1 MARALKAKLSADTG
15 RAFESDPL
23 VTRVT
28 TFAGGDDTT
37 GRTHYLRT
45 GVIVGAVVGGALGC
59 CCCGGPAVVLLL
71 LLRRRRRKE
80 RQQEQ
85 QRAADGQQQQE
96 QPERHGRSA
105 RRQCV
110 AQPVAPGDKAALR
123 AADELVVV

>member
-1 MARALKAKLSADTG
+1 MARALKARLSADTG

-59 CCCGGPAVVLLL
+59 CCCGVVLLL

-105 RRQCV
+105 RRQGVNAVCGP
-110 AQPVAPGDKAALR
+110 AGGPRRQGGATCC
-123 AADELVVV
+123 